1 MALALP
7 ATRPALRLAG
17 FALLGSWLIAASAQ
31 IVLPMWPVPATL
43 QTLAVLLVGA
53 LGGPAVGVAAVGAY
67 LAQGAAGLPFFA
79 RWGCRAGG
87 VPRPHR
93 GVPARLRSPPPGSR
107 LRARAAAVEGGRGS
121 AGRASRAVRAG
132 RRLALGL
139 RRVRPR
145 RGCRFLV
152 FIPGT
157 LLKTAMALALLRA
170 LRALRRAVP

>member
-7 ATRPALRLAG
+7 AARPALRFAG

-53 LGGPAVGVAAVGAY
+53 LGGPAVGVASVAAY

-79 RWGCRAGG
+79 GGAAGPAVFLGPTAGFLLGFVAAAWIAGFARGLPAWKAGAVLMAAHLLLFVPG
-87 VPRPHR
+87 VAWLS
-93 GVPARLRSPPPGSR
+93 GFVGL
-107 LRARAAAVEGGRGS
+107 ARAVDVG
-121 AGRASRAVRAG
+121 
-132 RRLALGL
+132 
-139 RRVRPR
+139 
-145 RGCRFLV
+145 FLL

-170 LRALRRAVP
+170 LRR

>member
-53 LGGPAVGVAAVGAY
+53 LGGPAVGVASVGAY

-79 RWGCRAGG
+79 GGAAGPAVFLGPTAGFLLGFVAAAWIAGFARGLPVWKAGAVLLAAHLALFIPG
-87 VPRPHR
+87 VAWLS
-93 GVPARLRSPPPGSR
+93 GFVGA
-107 LRARAAAVEGGRGS
+107 ARAVDVG
-121 AGRASRAVRAG
+121 
-132 RRLALGL
+132 
-139 RRVRPR
+139 
-145 RGCRFLV
+145 FLV
-152 FIPGT
+152 FVPGT

-170 LRALRRAVP
+170 LRR